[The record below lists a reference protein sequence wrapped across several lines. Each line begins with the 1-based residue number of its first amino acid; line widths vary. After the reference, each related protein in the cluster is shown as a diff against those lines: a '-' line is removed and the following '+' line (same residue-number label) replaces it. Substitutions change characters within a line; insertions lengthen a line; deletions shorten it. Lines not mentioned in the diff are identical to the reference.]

1 MNWHCELLEFLE
13 SLRSLYAL
21 TFSCRVGSE
30 KLKSTGGLV
39 PGFTGAGEEVADG
52 AKAGVVAAGITRAD
66 EIVGAAGV
74 GADKDGTSNLVCCAA
89 GAGDGEDAAKG
100 EDLEESS
107 EPGAVAEAA
116 AESLF
121 LRWKLAARS
130 LSRWVFLGDF
140 FFKVE
145 VSFGRGFRR
154 HLEFSCRS
162 LG

>member
-1 MNWHCELLEFLE
+1 MLELLEFLE

-30 KLKSTGGLV
+30 KLKSAGGLV
-39 PGFTGAGEEVADG
+39 PGSTGAGEEVADG
-52 AKAGVVAAGITRAD
+52 ADAGGVAAGVTRAG
-66 EIVGAAGV
+66 EIVEAAGV
-74 GADKDGTSNLVCCAA
+74 GADEDVTSNLVCCAI
-89 GAGDGEDAAKG
+89 GAGDGEDAAEG

>member
-1 MNWHCELLEFLE
+1 M
-13 SLRSLYAL
+13 
-21 TFSCRVGSE
+21 GSE

-52 AKAGVVAAGITRAD
+52 AEAGGVAAGVTRAV
-66 EIVGAAGV
+66 EVVGNAGV
-74 GADKDGTSNLVCCAA
+74 GAVEDVTSNLVCCAV
-89 GAGDGEDAAKG
+89 GAGDGEDAAEG

-107 EPGAVAEAA
+107 GPGAVAGAVAEAA

-121 LRWKLAARS
+121 LCWKLAARS

-154 HLEFSCRS
+154 HLGLS
-162 LG
+162 

>member
-1 MNWHCELLEFLE
+1 M
-13 SLRSLYAL
+13 
-21 TFSCRVGSE
+21 
-30 KLKSTGGLV
+30 GGLV

-52 AKAGVVAAGITRAD
+52 AEAGGVAAGVTRAD

-74 GADKDGTSNLVCCAA
+74 GADEDVTSNLVCCAA
-89 GAGDGEDAAKG
+89 GAGDGEDAAEG

-107 EPGAVAEAA
+107 GPGAVAGAVAEAA

-140 FFKVE
+140 FFGIE
-145 VSFGRGFRR
+145 DFLGRGFRR

>member
-1 MNWHCELLEFLE
+1 MLKLLEFLE

-30 KLKSTGGLV
+30 KLKSAGELV
-39 PGFTGAGEEVADG
+39 PGSSGAGEEVADG
-52 AKAGVVAAGITRAD
+52 AEAGGVAAGVTRAG
-66 EIVGAAGV
+66 ETVGAAGV
-74 GADKDGTSNLVCCAA
+74 GADVTSNLVCCAI
-89 GAGDGEDAAKG
+89 GAGDGEDAAEG

-121 LRWKLAARS
+121 LCWKLAARS

-145 VSFGRGFRR
+145 VSFDRGFRR

>member
-1 MNWHCELLEFLE
+1 MLELLEFLE

-66 EIVGAAGV
+66 ELVGAAGV
-74 GADKDGTSNLVCCAA
+74 GAVEDVTV
-89 GAGDGEDAAKG
+89 GAGDGEDAAEE

-107 EPGAVAEAA
+107 GPGSVAEAA
-116 AESLF
+116 AESFF

-130 LSRWVFLGDF
+130 LSR
-140 FFKVE
+140 
-145 VSFGRGFRR
+145 
-154 HLEFSCRS
+154 
-162 LG
+162 